1 MYSSGKKKQFI
12 YGGKIMLNSKICE
25 FKEKCEKA
33 IQELE
38 YPKTVDGMMQTALEM
53 TENGDTLDYSWSIA
67 PDGQKAMEIMFATTE
82 NNRLCVTV
90 MEETDGHVFY
100 SVECTKDNNLLYEN
114 SFYKDLN

>member
-1 MYSSGKKKQFI
+1 
-12 YGGKIMLNSKICE
+12 MLNRKIND

-38 YPKTVDGMMQTALEM
+38 YPKTVDGMMQTAIEI
-53 TENGDTLDYSWSIA
+53 TDEGDSLDYRWSIA
-67 PDGQKAMEIMFATTE
+67 PDGQESMEIMFATTE

-90 MEETDGHVFY
+90 MKENDEQVFY
-100 SVECTKDNNLLYEN
+100 SVECTKDNALLYEN

>member
-1 MYSSGKKKQFI
+1 MVAERKNNLFTEEKF
-12 YGGKIMLNSKICE
+12 MLNSKISE

-38 YPKTVDGMMQTALEM
+38 YPKTVDGMMQTAIEI
-53 TENGDTLDYSWSIA
+53 TDEGDSLDYSWS
-67 PDGQKAMEIMFATTE
+67 MFATTE

>member
-1 MYSSGKKKQFI
+1 MLCN
-12 YGGKIMLNSKICE
+12 KIEKLKKICE
-25 FKEKCEKA
+25 EK
-33 IQELE
+33 IQDSK
-38 YPKTVDGMMQTALEM
+38 YPKAVDGMMQTALEM
-53 TENGDTLDYSWSIA
+53 TENGDTLDYGWSIA
-67 PDGQKAMEIMFATTE
+67 PDGQKTMEIMFATTE